1 MRNRVD
7 EFIADPKKALY
18 KLAWPMLIAMLVQT
32 LYNVVDTA
40 FVGRLGADSIAALTF
55 SFPLFFI
62 LIGLNSGIAVGMS
75 SRISRFMG
83 EKNKKGAENTAMHGI
98 LLGIF
103 FFTISVV
110 LGLIFI
116 RPMFN
121 LFGATPAVIELA
133 VSYFSIVLMGSVF
146 MFTAYIMNN
155 IFVSQGD
162 TKTPMKVQVFT
173 LLLNIILDPIFIYV
187 LGYGVKGA
195 AIATVIS
202 FSVGFI
208 LYSYFLHKKSYLH
221 IHPQNFTFSTKL
233 IKEIL
238 MVGFPASLM
247 MIVMSIF
254 LMIFNWFMA
263 NFGTEYVAA
272 FGIGFRA
279 ESVVIMPVMAG
290 SFAVMTLVGMFFGAK
305 RVDLI
310 KGVVWYGIKAGLLY
324 TLIVGGIFFA
334 FPSLIYKIFTSDPT
348 LLKIG
353 VPYLRVI
360 VFAYP
365 FMGITMII
373 GRTLQG
379 MGYGVPGLVIN
390 LLRTILISTPLSYL
404 FVFVFG
410 FGYLSVVVSIVIA
423 AVIASVVAV
432 VWFEWEIKKAIV

>member
-1 MRNRVD
+1 
-7 EFIADPKKALY
+7 
-18 KLAWPMLIAMLVQT
+18 
-32 LYNVVDTA
+32 
-40 FVGRLGADSIAALTF
+40 
-55 SFPLFFI
+55 
-62 LIGLNSGIAVGMS
+62 
-75 SRISRFMG
+75 
-83 EKNKKGAENTAMHGI
+83 
-98 LLGIF
+98 
-103 FFTISVV
+103 
-110 LGLIFI
+110 
-116 RPMFN
+116 MFN

-195 AIATVIS
+195 AIATVIA

-208 LYSYFLHKKSYLH
+208 LYSYFLHTKSYLH

-263 NFGTEYVAA
+263 KFGTEYVAA
-272 FGIGFRA
+272 FGIGFRM
-279 ESVVIMPVMAG
+279 ESVAVMPVLAG

-310 KGVVWYGIKAGLLY
+310 KGIVWHAIKVGLLY
-324 TLIVGGIFFA
+324 TTIIGIIFFTI
-334 FPSLIYKIFTSDPT
+334 PTLIYKIFTTDPAI
-348 LLKIG
+348 LAIG
-353 VPYLRVI
+353 TSYMRVI
-360 VFAYP
+360 VFAFP
-365 FMGITMII
+365 LMAITMVI
-373 GRTLQG
+373 GRALQG
-379 MGYGVPGLVIN
+379 MGYGIPGLVIN
-390 LLRTILISTPLSYL
+390 LLRTIVISTPLSYL
-404 FVFVFG
+404 FVFVLG
-410 FGYLSVVVSIVIA
+410 YGYLSIVGSIVIA
-423 AVIASVVAV
+423 AVIASIAAII
-432 VWFEWEIKKAIV
+432 WFEWEIKKAVA

>member
-195 AIATVIS
+195 AIATVI
-202 FSVGFI
+202 
-208 LYSYFLHKKSYLH
+208 
-221 IHPQNFTFSTKL
+221 
-233 IKEIL
+233 
-238 MVGFPASLM
+238 
-247 MIVMSIF
+247 
-254 LMIFNWFMA
+254 
-263 NFGTEYVAA
+263 
-272 FGIGFRA
+272 
-279 ESVVIMPVMAG
+279 
-290 SFAVMTLVGMFFGAK
+290 
-305 RVDLI
+305 
-310 KGVVWYGIKAGLLY
+310 
-324 TLIVGGIFFA
+324 
-334 FPSLIYKIFTSDPT
+334 
-348 LLKIG
+348 
-353 VPYLRVI
+353 
-360 VFAYP
+360 
-365 FMGITMII
+365 
-373 GRTLQG
+373 
-379 MGYGVPGLVIN
+379 
-390 LLRTILISTPLSYL
+390 
-404 FVFVFG
+404 
-410 FGYLSVVVSIVIA
+410 
-423 AVIASVVAV
+423 
-432 VWFEWEIKKAIV
+432 

>member
-272 FGIGFRA
+272 FGIGFRM
-279 ESVVIMPVMAG
+279 ESVAVMPVLAG